1 MIPPNYTS
9 SIVYKA
15 GLRRNA
21 VLLEYNNWNCL
32 MKIDTTTISSIIENN
47 RKKTKHIVYFDF
59 DNLKAQELTID
70 TDTLKVQMHSKK
82 ILPEL
87 HEYFIEQYR
96 QRKKTSTAQ

>member
-1 MIPPNYTS
+1 
-9 SIVYKA
+9 
-15 GLRRNA
+15 
-21 VLLEYNNWNCL
+21 